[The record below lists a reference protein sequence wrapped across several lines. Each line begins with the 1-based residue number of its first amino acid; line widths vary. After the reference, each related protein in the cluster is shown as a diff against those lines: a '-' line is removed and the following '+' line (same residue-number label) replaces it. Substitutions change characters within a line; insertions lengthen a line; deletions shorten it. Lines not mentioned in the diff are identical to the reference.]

1 VSAPIEVV
9 TVTPNPAID
18 WTLTVPGFAAGAV
31 NRVEAQ
37 HSRPGGKGVNVAAAL
52 ADAGHHVAA
61 TGWLGEGNA
70 APFEAFFA
78 AKGIEDR
85 FVRVAGETRVG
96 IKIADPSGQRTT
108 DVNFPGQTPSS
119 ADRGALMERVLGLAG
134 PAPAGRPR
142 WFVMAGS
149 LPPGVD
155 PGFYCELATLVTAA
169 GACVVLDTS
178 GDPLRRALKAEPQI
192 LKPNIHELEA
202 LVGAR
207 LATRG
212 DVVAAARG
220 LLEGETE
227 LVVVSMGS
235 EGALFVAGDRVV
247 AATPPAVAVRTTAG
261 AGDAM
266 VAGIVAGRLRGLEL
280 GELAR
285 LASAFA
291 LEAVTGEAARGWFGK
306 VTLED
311 VA

>member
-119 ADRGALMERVLGLAG
+119 ADRGALMERVL
-134 PAPAGRPR
+134 
-142 WFVMAGS
+142 
-149 LPPGVD
+149 
-155 PGFYCELATLVTAA
+155 
-169 GACVVLDTS
+169 
-178 GDPLRRALKAEPQI
+178 KAEPQI
-192 LKPNIHELEA
+192 LKPTIHELEA